1 MFFFYQKKKELFE
14 LIYSFIYK
22 IIQIIRVDLIFQT
35 VVFKDRSIFIFFR
48 YYYNEKSRLRY
59 KVIWFLVLVGN
70 FILFILGILNYVKEN
85 EMLLKRK
92 L

>member
-35 VVFKDRSIFIFFR
+35 VVFKDRSIFIFFK